1 MHEIY
6 ENQKA
11 QFPEDLKKYARQIG
25 IKNKKKFDQCLDS
38 DRYRG
43 LVNQDMEDG
52 AGLGISGTPGFFI
65 GRYDSVNRRIKEGFF
80 LAKLLVRKSDCKIP
94 CQTLMRPSAKRN

>member
-1 MHEIY
+1 
-6 ENQKA
+6 
-11 QFPEDLKKYARQIG
+11 LKKYARQIG

-65 GRYDSVNRRIKEGFF
+65 GRYDSVNRRIKGELLSGAQPLSAFENLIAKY
-80 LAKLLVRKSDCKIP
+80 LAKP
-94 CQTLMRPSAKRN
+94 